1 MKTFS
6 IDFIIQSLKSQF
18 YLLLID
24 STLGYWSNHLLN
36 HKQLLQVISDKFKI
50 YNFIKCGFNTNANLF
65 LLCQEMHRTI

>member
-24 STLGYWSNHLLN
+24 ATLGYWSNHLLN

-50 YNFIKCGFNTNANLF
+50 YNFIKC
-65 LLCQEMHRTI
+65 